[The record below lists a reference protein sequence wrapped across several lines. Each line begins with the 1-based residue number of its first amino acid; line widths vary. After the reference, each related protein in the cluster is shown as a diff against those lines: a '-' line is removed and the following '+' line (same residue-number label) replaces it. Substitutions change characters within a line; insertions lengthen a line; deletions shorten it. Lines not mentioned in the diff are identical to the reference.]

1 MLLKVW
7 IQKPLMLVLYPWFVL
22 GCICVQLIPYWYKME
37 FYFTSFQHLSSFT
50 ELLPIVLS
58 SIVIVPLSTNQI
70 NVEVCV
76 VFTEKNSHGTEFFFT
91 VVNVSFLFYS
101 KTVKV
106 SFFVFPPF
114 INTTTLHS
122 FIFLVQH
129 SSTFPWCCDTFI
141 HTYFLS
147 CKKFC
152 NKVT

>member
-76 VFTEKNSHGTEFFFT
+76 VFTEKKFSRNRIFLLSST
-91 VVNVSFLFYS
+91 VSFLFYP

-106 SFFVFPPF
+106 SSFVFPPF
-114 INTTTLHS
+114 INTTLYS

-129 SSTFPWCCDTFI
+129 SFTFPWCCDTVI
-141 HTYFLS
+141 HTFPLL
-147 CKKFC
+147 
-152 NKVT
+152 